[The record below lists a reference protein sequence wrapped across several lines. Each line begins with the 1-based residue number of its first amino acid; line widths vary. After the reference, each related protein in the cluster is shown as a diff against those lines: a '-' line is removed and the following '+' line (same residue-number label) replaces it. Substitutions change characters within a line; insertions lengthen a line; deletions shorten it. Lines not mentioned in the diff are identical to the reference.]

1 LSSADFPPSLPDQVF
16 GTHKFLLEN
25 IMSTSPVVSSL
36 LFQDLQ
42 AFAQQRT
49 GLQQLGKSL
58 DAGDLSGAQ
67 QAFNTIQSHLQSG
80 QASNSVASNLSNARQ
95 EFAAV
100 GRALQSGNLTGAQR
114 ALAELR
120 NRLPAPPP
128 ANSTPD
134 VGPEVIIN
142 LTLAPPSS
150 ATIGATAASS
160 STAAT
165 QPPATNTNPAAAGPE
180 IILNLGKFS
189 AAEQITIDINNSA
202 VPAGST
208 SSSTG
213 SASAAP
219 PSTTPATAAGPEIVL
234 NLEANSGNS
243 TPEPITI
250 DLKTASNGGEQLT
263 FTVGS
268 QQSPQEQVIF
278 NVAQQT
284 NLQIIFNLLNST
296 ANSSSQGGLINIS
309 L

>member
-1 LSSADFPPSLPDQVF
+1 
-16 GTHKFLLEN
+16 
-25 IMSTSPVVSSL
+25 MSTSPVVSNL

-49 GLQQLGKSL
+49 GLQQLGKAL
-58 DAGDLSGAQ
+58 DASDLAGAQ
-67 QAFNTIQSHLQSG
+67 QAYNTIQSHLQSG
-80 QASNSVASNLSNARQ
+80 QASSTLSSNISNARQ

-142 LTLAPPSS
+142 LTLVPPSS
-150 ATIGATAASS
+150 AATGATAPSS
-160 STAAT
+160 STAST
-165 QPPATNTNPAAAGPE
+165 QPPATTAAPSSNTTPAAAGPD
-180 IILNLGKFS
+180 IILNLGNIS
-189 AAEQITIDINNSA
+189 GGEQITIDINNPA

-208 SSSTG
+208 SSSSG
-213 SASAAP
+213 STSAAP
-219 PSTTPATAAGPEIVL
+219 PTTTPASTAVPEIVL

-263 FTVGS
+263 LTVGS
-268 QQSPQEQVIF
+268 QQSPHEQVIF
-278 NVAQQT
+278 NFAQHT
-284 NLQIIFNLLNST
+284 NAQIIFNLLNST

>member
-1 LSSADFPPSLPDQVF
+1 
-16 GTHKFLLEN
+16 
-25 IMSTSPVVSSL
+25 MSTSPVVSSL

-42 AFAQQRT
+42 AFAQQKT
-49 GLQQLGKSL
+49 GLQHLGKAL
-58 DAGDLSGAQ
+58 DAGDLAGAQ
-67 QAFNTIQSHLQSG
+67 QAYNTIQSHLQSG
-80 QASNSVASNLSNARQ
+80 QVSSSVASNLSNARQ

-120 NRLPAPPP
+120 NRLPAPVP
-128 ANSTPD
+128 ANPTPD

-150 ATIGATAASS
+150 GTTGATAASS

-165 QPPATNTNPAAAGPE
+165 QPPATTAPATNTTPAAAGPE
-180 IILNLGKFS
+180 IILNLGNIS
-189 AAEQITIDINNSA
+189 SAEQITIDINNSA
-202 VPAGST
+202 IPAGST
-208 SSSTG
+208 SSST
-213 SASAAP
+213 SSTSAAP
-219 PSTTPATAAGPEIVL
+219 LTTTPATAAGPEIVL

-243 TPEPITI
+243 TPEPVTI